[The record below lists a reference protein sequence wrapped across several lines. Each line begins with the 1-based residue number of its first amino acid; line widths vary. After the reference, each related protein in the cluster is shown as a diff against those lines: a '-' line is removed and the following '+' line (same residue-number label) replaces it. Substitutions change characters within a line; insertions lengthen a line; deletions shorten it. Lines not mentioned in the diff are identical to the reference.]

1 LANPITWNQV
11 TNNTSG
17 SQGMRE
23 MNFRWAATVEGKRG
37 ICKDLNP
44 SQLHALMSHK
54 SLTLLQPILE
64 KACPSLVAPRP
75 SGRLL
80 AFRIEGSQI
89 GAASKFR

>member
-1 LANPITWNQV
+1 
-11 TNNTSG
+11 
-17 SQGMRE
+17 MRE